1 MEATK
6 WEYFD
11 DGGPDELIGVFADS
25 GFTCSVANYYATSYI
40 NYRTGKVFTCTGGT
54 TPPAARPPSAAT
66 GSSRPWTTVAT
77 LTPSPIHRTRWATYV
92 MTTITR
98 LHRLEFDASAHV
110 FGPKPV
116 CEPHQRPSV

>member
-40 NYRTGKVFTCTGGT
+40 NYHTGKVFTCTGGT
-54 TPPAARPPSAAT
+54 IPAGGTAT
-66 GSSRPWTTVAT
+66 IRSYWLLSTVDDSRNTDAVADPQNT
-77 LTPSPIHRTRWATYV
+77 LGDVRDDNNHATASTR
-92 MTTITR
+92 I
-98 LHRLEFDASAHV
+98 
-110 FGPKPV
+110 
-116 CEPHQRPSV
+116 